1 MGKWRGRMT
10 KKRMAR
16 LMAEGLMTEQ
26 ESLEYRADLMLDSA
40 RVNDAEK
47 AKRRAVKAKVLEAL
61 TDEQVREKM
70 RYTVADIEALNST
83 IHSPGRHAQAVQGGL
98 KLKAMVNGL
107 LEKDFGGAGAVNVV
121 VNTISPYRPDPA
133 VTTSTVGVLPGKDD
147 QTKGE

>member
-26 ESLEYRADLMLDSA
+26 ESLEYKADLMLDSA
-40 RVNDAEK
+40 RVSGAEK
-47 AKRRAVKAKVLEAL
+47 GRLRRAKVLAMDAL

-121 VNTISPYRPDPA
+121 VNTISPYRPDPE
-133 VTTSTVGVLPGKDD
+133 VTSATAAGALPGKDE
-147 QTKGE
+147 TT